1 MGKPSVK
8 FRAPFAAVTLALAGV
23 LGVAGCASQ
32 QQQEKRTAGQFTDDA
47 AVNAKVKSAIAS
59 DVGARAAAAIDVDT
73 YRGVVQLSGFVDSK
87 DVADRATQAASKVSG
102 VKSLKNDLRVK
113 SPS

>member
-1 MGKPSVK
+1 MSP
-8 FRAPFAAVTLALAGV
+8 RLLLAAGALATAAA

-32 QQQEKRTAGQFTDDA
+32 QDQEKRTAGQFTDDA
-47 AVNAKVKSAIAS
+47 AVTAKVKSAIAS

-73 YRGVVQLSGFVDSK
+73 YRGVVQLSGFVDNK
-87 DVADRATQAASKVSG
+87 DVAERASKAASKVSG

>member
-1 MGKPSVK
+1 MT
-8 FRAPFAAVTLALAGV
+8 RAVVLAVALALGF
-23 LGVAGCASQ
+23 AGCASQ
-32 QQQEKRTAGQFTDDA
+32 QEKAEQRTAGQFTDDA
-47 AVNAKVKSAIAS
+47 AVTAKVKSAIAS

-73 YRGVVQLSGFVDSK
+73 YRGTVQLSGFVDSK
-87 DVADRATQAASKVSG
+87 DVAERASKAAGKVSG

>member
-1 MGKPSVK
+1 MMGKH
-8 FRAPFAAVTLALAGV
+8 FFAAAAIALAGV

-32 QQQEKRTAGQFTDDA
+32 KEQEKRTAGEFTDDA
-47 AVNAKVKSAIAS
+47 AVTAKVKSAIAS
-59 DVGARAAAAIDVDT
+59 DVGARAAAAIDVDS

-87 DVADRATQAASKVSG
+87 DVVERASKAASKVTG
-102 VKSLKNDLRVK
+102 VKSLKNELRVK

>member
-1 MGKPSVK
+1 M
-8 FRAPFAAVTLALAGV
+8 RAFLAMASLGLAAA

-32 QQQEKRTAGQFTDDA
+32 QEPEKRTVGQTSDDA
-47 AVNAKVKSAIAS
+47 AMTAKVKSAIAS

-73 YRGVVQLSGFVDSK
+73 YRGTVQLSGFVDSK
-87 DVADRATQAASKVSG
+87 DVAERASKAASKVSG